1 MHRLPAVFAVATAAA
16 GLLVFGAGTAAADP
30 QAGGCHAFGE
40 FMSMSAPSAARSQH
54 PLGQTIRQ
62 LTPFDDALQVYKDMF
77 CG

>member
-1 MHRLPAVFAVATAAA
+1 MNRLSVFFAVAATAA
-16 GLLVFGAGTAAADP
+16 GLLVFGAGTAAAGP

-40 FMSMSAPSAARSQH
+40 FMGTAAPSAARDQH

-62 LTPFDDALQVYKDMF
+62 LTPFNDALQVYKELF

>member
-1 MHRLPAVFAVATAAA
+1 MRRLPALFAVVTAAV
-16 GLLVFGAGTAAADP
+16 GLLVFGAGTAAAGP

-40 FMSMSAPSAARSQH
+40 FMSTAAPSASRDQH

-62 LTPFDDALQVYKDMF
+62 LTPFNDALQVYKDMF